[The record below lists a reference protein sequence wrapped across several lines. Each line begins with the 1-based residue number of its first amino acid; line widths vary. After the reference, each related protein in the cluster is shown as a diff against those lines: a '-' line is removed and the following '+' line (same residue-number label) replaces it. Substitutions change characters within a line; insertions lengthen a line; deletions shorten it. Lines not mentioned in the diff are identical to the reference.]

1 MSEKPTEIIYVD
13 ETIYNEPP
21 PGEASGMKKGEWRE
35 LAIMHYHTAYILKSK
50 FDLLEAE
57 NQNLKNL
64 LKMKIAGG
72 GGGDLPLQDTGGVGG
87 EVPKD
92 KIILFSGG
100 TGGESPSDQKIE
112 DNPDFTQKGGAF
124 MSGKPDSVYVS
135 FEAYNE
141 LSKELEK
148 VKAELEKVK
157 GRSNRKLSDRFTE
170 ILNKFTEED
179 IQRWID
185 FDANRMNGKTNNRKL
200 K

>member
-1 MSEKPTEIIYVD
+1 MSEKKIEILYISEYSSERLAAIRQHQYLNIMV
-13 ETIYNEPP
+13 
-21 PGEASGMKKGEWRE
+21 GMHPHESSFVP
-35 LAIMHYHTAYILKSK
+35 YILKSK

-72 GGGDLPLQDTGGVGG
+72 GGGDLPLQ
-87 EVPKD
+87 
-92 KIILFSGG
+92 G
-100 TGGESPSDQKIE
+100 TGGYAGTVPQGNVQIIIAGGGAGGESHTEQKIE
-112 DNPDFTQKGGAF
+112 DNPDFTRKGGAF

-141 LSKELEK
+141 LSKELDK
-148 VKAELEKVK
+148 VKSELEKVK

-185 FDANRMNGKTNNRKL
+185 FDANRMNGKTK
-200 K
+200 